1 MTKNI
6 LITGINGFIGLHCYG
21 VFNQK
26 YNIFGLDVFGIEK
39 KNFVLGELDYENLLS
54 FNKSFDAIIHL
65 AGSGSVGMAQRN
77 PEIEYAKTV
86 LSSKHLLDFIINKSP
101 ESKLIYVSSAAVYGN
116 CKYSV
121 ITEDCQLNPIS
132 TYGKHKVM
140 VENFIQEYSQKND
153 LKYDIIRP
161 FSVYGNNLKK
171 QVLWDFCNKIKDNF
185 NNSEILCFGTGE
197 EERDFINVSDL
208 VNCIELLMNDN
219 KYGRIFNVGTGIAT
233 SINTIFTTL
242 TSLFNYKGKLVYNME
257 ESKNN
262 PKALVAN
269 IDKLSAI
276 GFKPQIGIQEGLEN
290 YAKWFKE
297 QN

>member
-6 LITGINGFIGLHCYG
+6 LITGIYGFIGLHCYE

-290 YAKWFKE
+290 YAKWFKG

>member
-6 LITGINGFIGLHCYG
+6 LITGINGFIGSHCYE

-86 LSSKHLLDFIINKSP
+86 LSSKHLLDFIINKSS

>member
-1 MTKNI
+1 M
-6 LITGINGFIGLHCYG
+6 
-21 VFNQK
+21 
-26 YNIFGLDVFGIEK
+26 
-39 KNFVLGELDYENLLS
+39 
-54 FNKSFDAIIHL
+54 
-65 AGSGSVGMAQRN
+65 
-77 PEIEYAKTV
+77 
-86 LSSKHLLDFIINKSP
+86 
-101 ESKLIYVSSAAVYGN
+101 
-116 CKYSV
+116 
-121 ITEDCQLNPIS
+121 
-132 TYGKHKVM
+132 
-140 VENFIQEYSQKND
+140 
-153 LKYDIIRP
+153 
-161 FSVYGNNLKK
+161 
-171 QVLWDFCNKIKDNF
+171 
-185 NNSEILCFGTGE
+185 CFGTGE

>member
-6 LITGINGFIGLHCYG
+6 LITGINGFIGLHCYE

-257 ESKNN
+257 ENKNN
-262 PKALVAN
+262 PKVLVAN

>member
-6 LITGINGFIGLHCYG
+6 LITGINGFIGLHCYEA
-21 VFNQK
+21 FNQK

-290 YAKWFKE
+290 YAKWFKG